1 MDLPGVLFSSLN
13 PLSVNLIA
21 FFWSYGN
28 EVGTMSEEITFRQL
42 GVGAQETR
50 DEGRDH
56 VVFQEPNFDG
66 EQQQERPRPKHALN
80 GATEVAPKT
89 TASHGLRANGGI
101 EDANAPD
108 DHSDNSAGGG
118 DEKLDSQAKDN
129 ALGHTPSLA
138 LAPTQSIKEGEA
150 HRVVKKKTYL
160 HQSSKM
166 YSERIRTHTF
176 LAKCLAVAQNIWT
189 MVSTFPYW
197 DMAFWSGF
205 AYAVGSAM
213 FIVDGAFAFGP
224 LASPNRY
231 WPEGE
236 DKYAGPILFFLG
248 AVVCYQTGAVMAY
261 LEAINDG
268 CFAGV
273 AMKRFWIEGSDED
286 KKKLLDAKLHTFF
299 GHIIPHHHHHDSDDP
314 HTNDDVGKK
323 TRADVCG
330 GDGTNVEAMWRTA
343 TNRDAEAQPDPV
355 QPTPSRRQAVDH
367 GPGDHEAF
375 NEYMTWRWWPTWHAL
390 RTYHVRELG
399 YVACSI
405 QLLGATLYG
414 VTGIVVLPG
423 VLSSLA
429 WWQKIAAFWV
439 PQVVAS
445 VCFLIAAIMFTIES
459 QDVWYKPIPWT
470 VRWWI
475 GGWAAI
481 GSVGFLLCACFG
493 LGSHKYT
500 WCEYQSDLSSTWGSA
515 SYLFS
520 SLLQWYE
527 AVGAGPVLAFPNN
540 RTPVLMR
547 KAKVTT

>member
-1 MDLPGVLFSSLN
+1 MTPENAFQMPDFGDEEHRARMEGDL
-13 PLSVNLIA
+13 NLDAGGHDQI
-21 FFWSYGN
+21 
-28 EVGTMSEEITFRQL
+28 
-42 GVGAQETR
+42 
-50 DEGRDH
+50 
-56 VVFQEPNFDG
+56 VFQEPNFDG
-66 EQQQERPRPKHALN
+66 EHHQERPRPEHASTWGAAVPPGFTVNSDMEAN
-80 GATEVAPKT
+80 GASGEAD
-89 TASHGLRANGGI
+89 LLN
-101 EDANAPD
+101 
-108 DHSDNSAGGG
+108 DHNSDMIS
-118 DEKLDSQAKDN
+118 DSRAKDDILAHN
-129 ALGHTPSLA
+129 PSLG
-138 LAPTQSIKEGEA
+138 LVPTQSISEGET
-150 HRVVKKKTYL
+150 HKIVMKTTFLHKKHSQK
-160 HQSSKM
+160 
-166 YSERIRTHTF
+166 IRKHTF
-176 LAKCLAVAQNIWT
+176 LAKCLGVAQNIGT

-224 LASPNRY
+224 LASPNKH

-248 AVVCYQTGAVMAY
+248 AVICYQTGAVMAY

-273 AMKRFWIEGSDED
+273 AMKRFWIEGSEED
-286 KKKLLDAKLHTFF
+286 KRKLLDAKLHTFF
-299 GHIIPHHHHHDSDDP
+299 GHIIPHHHHRDSGDA
-314 HTNDDVGKK
+314 HANDMMGEKTREDVGGEQ
-323 TRADVCG
+323 DI
-330 GDGTNVEAMWRTA
+330 EAMRRTA
-343 TNRDAEAQPDPV
+343 TSSNTEAQIEPL
-355 QPTPSRRQAVDH
+355 QPAPSRRQAVDH
-367 GPGDHEAF
+367 GPADQNGF
-375 NEYMTWRWWPTWHAL
+375 NEYMSWRWWPTWHAF
-390 RTYHVRELG
+390 RTYHIRELG

-429 WWQKIAAFWV
+429 WWQKIVAFWV

-445 VCFLIAAIMFTIES
+445 VCFLAAAIMFTIES
-459 QDVWYKPIPWT
+459 QDVWYRPIPWT

-493 LGSHKYT
+493 LGSEKYT
-500 WCEYQSDLSSTWGSA
+500 WCEYQSNLFSMCGSA
-515 SYLFS
+515 AYLFS

-527 AVGAGPVLAFPNN
+527 AVSAGPVLAFPNN

-547 KAKVTT
+547 KTKVTT